1 MNMQNERILES
12 VVDKIIEQS
21 ANAGAAERIRIYTD
35 NDRFSLIT
43 RDKMTEV
50 LQSLA
55 YEGSLQLLSRNDH
68 GKLFV
73 SFDLLLKK
81 PLLDRIK
88 KVPVPVPLT
97 APENLSDANLTTLLD
112 LANLINAKLE
122 MTQESE
128 ISCVVQPEAQSS
140 FDYLKQSNCVY
151 PLDRESV
158 SVHRP
163 IFKDLYERILT
174 ATESRKQKPS
184 QAREL
189 LRGSED
195 FCFDQGVLYRHGN
208 SGVEK
213 FRESSLEHLILVV
226 AFKEPFGER
235 IDSATHPIECSWESL
250 YQATRRINEKV
261 QERYGVPD
269 FFAIDFGGK
278 HIRRNVR

>member
-1 MNMQNERILES
+1 MNMQNERIFKS

-21 ANAGAAERIRIYTD
+21 ANAGAAERIRIFAD
-35 NDRFSLIT
+35 HNRFALVT
-43 RDKMTEV
+43 PDQMAEA

-55 YEGSLQLLSRNDH
+55 YEGLLQVVSRNDH
-68 GKLFV
+68 GELFV

-81 PLLDRIK
+81 PILDRVK
-88 KVPVPVPLT
+88 KIQVPVPLT
-97 APENLSDANLTTLLD
+97 DPEKLSEANLTALLD

-128 ISCVVQPEAQSS
+128 ISCAIQPEAQPA
-140 FDYLKQSNCVY
+140 FNYLRQSGCVY
-151 PLDRESV
+151 PLDGDRV
-158 SVHRP
+158 SVYRNV
-163 IFKDLYERILT
+163 FNDLYERIRIASGLH
-174 ATESRKQKPS
+174 EQEPS
-184 QAREL
+184 KTREL
-189 LRGSED
+189 RGAED
-195 FCFDQGVLYRHGN
+195 FCFDQGVLFRHGN

>member
-1 MNMQNERILES
+1 MNMQNERIFKS

-21 ANAGAAERIRIYTD
+21 ANAGAAERIRIFAD
-35 NDRFSLIT
+35 HNRFALIT
-43 RDKMTEV
+43 PDQMAEA

-55 YEGSLQLLSRNDH
+55 YEGLLQVVSRDDH
-68 GKLFV
+68 GGLFV

-81 PLLDRIK
+81 PMLNRVK

-97 APENLSDANLTTLLD
+97 DPEKLSKANLTALLD

-122 MTQESE
+122 MTQESD
-128 ISCVVQPEAQSS
+128 ISCAVQPEAQPA
-140 FDYLKQSNCVY
+140 FDYLKQSGCVY
-151 PLDRESV
+151 PLDGDHV
-158 SVHRP
+158 SVYRNV
-163 IFKDLYERILT
+163 FNDLYERIRIASGLHGQ
-174 ATESRKQKPS
+174 EPS
-184 QAREL
+184 ETREL
-189 LRGSED
+189 RGVED
-195 FCFDQGVLYRHGN
+195 FCFDQGVLFRHGN

-235 IDSATHPIECSWESL
+235 IDSASHPIECSWESL